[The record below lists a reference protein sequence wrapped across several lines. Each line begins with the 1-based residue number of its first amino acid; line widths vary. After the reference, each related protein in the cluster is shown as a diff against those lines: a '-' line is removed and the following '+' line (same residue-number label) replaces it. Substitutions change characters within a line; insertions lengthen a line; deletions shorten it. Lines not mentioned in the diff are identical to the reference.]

1 MIEQLLAYN
10 TLVVL
15 AGVGLLG
22 ASAGMIGSFAVLRKQ
37 SLVGDAVAHA
47 GLPGVCIAFVLVGER
62 SLPLMLLGA
71 LGSGIVGMVL
81 LAALARWT
89 RVKEDAA
96 IGIVLSVFPG
106 LGCVLMRL
114 IQNQFTNGAQ
124 AGLES
129 FIFGKTAGMTRGDV
143 YLILIAAAVCLATV
157 LLLYKEFKVL
167 AFDRGF
173 ASALGWPVFAL
184 DLLLMTLIALAVVI
198 GLPAVGAVM
207 MAALLI
213 IPAAAARFWTD
224 RLSKLLWLS
233 AAFGLA
239 TGLIGTM
246 LSATFEKLPAGP
258 IIVLTG
264 SAIFVVSLL
273 LGIKRGLIARW
284 VIHVR
289 NRRELRSRWQAEELE
304 DDRQTAEPLPIALAV
319 AADQRD
325 EQPSRQE
332 AKTVPP
338 ARRTTSRPWI
348 LPLAYSLAA
357 LLLAVWWLWRLDSWR
372 LAQGEPRQ
380 LSYDLGTIA
389 IGIVGNAACAI
400 LGCYLVLRRMSLLG
414 DAISHSVLPGLAIA
428 FLLTGEIYGLP
439 MVLGA
444 MALGML
450 TSFLTQTLHS
460 LGKVS
465 EDASMGVVF
474 TTLFAAG
481 VVMLGFWGRQAHIDA
496 NCVLFGLIEYAWTT
510 KVPLWGWSVP
520 RALLS
525 LTPML
530 LAVVV
535 FVAALWKELK
545 IVAFDPALAAAMG
558 FRVAAVHY
566 LLMAMVAGVTVSAF
580 ESLGSVLVVAMLIVP
595 GATAALMTERLWS
608 MILWAV
614 LFGAVAATFGYL
626 GAASLNTNVAGMMAV
641 VAGLQFGGAVVFAP
655 RTGLVGKWLR
665 QWSLAV
671 RIAAEDVIGRLF
683 REEERTRPRSHEP
696 AAAVPLRA
704 TLIDWLARW
713 KLTRRGYVTTT
724 GGTLALTDAGRAA
737 ARRVVRAHRLWE
749 SFLETHFDLPAD
761 HLHEPAERMEHF
773 LDEELQAEIDAEL
786 AGRTVDPHG
795 KEIPAAK
802 P

>member
-1 MIEQLLAYN
+1 
-10 TLVVL
+10 
-15 AGVGLLG
+15 
-22 ASAGMIGSFAVLRKQ
+22 
-37 SLVGDAVAHA
+37 
-47 GLPGVCIAFVLVGER
+47 
-62 SLPLMLLGA
+62 
-71 LGSGIVGMVL
+71 
-81 LAALARWT
+81 
-89 RVKEDAA
+89 
-96 IGIVLSVFPG
+96 
-106 LGCVLMRL
+106 MRL
-114 IQNQFTNGAQ
+114 IQNQFSNGAQ

-143 YLILIAAAVCLATV
+143 YLILIAAAICLATV

-184 DLLLMTLIALAVVI
+184 DLLLMSLIALAVVI

-246 LSATFEKLPAGP
+246 LSATFDNLPAGP

-284 VIHVR
+284 VVHVR
-289 NRRELRSRWQAEELE
+289 NRRDLRSLWRPAEL
-304 DDRQTAEPLPIALAV
+304 DDERQTAEPLPVALAV
-319 AADQRD
+319 AEDLRD
-325 EQPSRQE
+325 VQSPRRE
-332 AKTVPP
+332 AKAVPP
-338 ARRTTSRPWI
+338 ARRKVSRPWI
-348 LPLAYSLAA
+348 LPAAYCLAA
-357 LLLAVWWLWRLDSWR
+357 LVLATWWLWRLDSWR

-380 LSYDLGTIA
+380 LAYDLGTIA
-389 IGIVGNAACAI
+389 IGIVGNSACAI

-428 FLLTGEIYGLP
+428 FLLTGTTYGLP

-481 VVMLGFWGRQAHIDA
+481 VIMLQFWASNAHIDA
-496 NCVLFGLIEYAWTT
+496 NCVLFGQIEYAWGMTEP
-510 KVPLWGWSVP
+510 VLGWRVP
-520 RALLS
+520 RALLA
-525 LTPML
+525 LVPML
-530 LAVVV
+530 VAVVV

-545 IVAFDPALAAAMG
+545 IVAFDPALAATMG

-580 ESLGSVLVVAMLIVP
+580 ESVGSILVVAMLIVP

-641 VAGLQFGGAVVFAP
+641 VAGLQFGAAVILAP

-683 REEERTRPRSHEP
+683 REEERTRPVSGAP
-696 AAAVPLRA
+696 VAGLPLRA
-704 TLIDWLARW
+704 AIIDWLARW
-713 KLTRRGYVTTT
+713 KLARRGYVTTS
-724 GGTLALTDAGRAA
+724 GGGLALTDAGRAA
-737 ARRVVRAHRLWE
+737 AR
-749 SFLETHFDLPAD
+749 
-761 HLHEPAERMEHF
+761 
-773 LDEELQAEIDAEL
+773 
-786 AGRTVDPHG
+786 
-795 KEIPAAK
+795 
-802 P
+802 